1 MALRFTSK
9 CPLVEAL
16 LDAVGSA
23 DMEGLGDLLVHE
35 AFSVQ
40 NIGHHHSQVKHL
52 KQLCDGGDLHQ
63 IASAL
68 IQAACI

>member
-1 MALRFTSK
+1 MALWFTSK
-9 CPLVEAL
+9 CPLIETL

-23 DMEGLGDLLVHE
+23 DVEGLGDLLVHE

-52 KQLCDGGDLHQ
+52 K
-63 IASAL
+63 
-68 IQAACI
+68 